1 MRYHVK
7 RLSRNAY
14 ILYISDISN
23 TFLQFKF
30 FNKTIYATYL
40 MEHGSFILHSSTIV
54 RDGKAVLFAGK
65 ENHGK
70 STIVKLL
77 PEYRVLND
85 DFAIIGK
92 KSDNQYFVHTSPF
105 YEKNSFLKI
114 YQEVLIGKILF
125 LEKSK
130 IVSVKNIRRSESVIR
145 LASLML
151 SPLSFIPKYWE
162 GMPPTYSRRLSKHM
176 FTLIE
181 DFSKHVSCQILQF
194 PKNRSFLPYI

>member
-1 MRYHVK
+1 MNIRLHLGRFNCEMSTDDPALLAFLAQKYSHCQTHEAPDFLISLKPAQNKVRYHVK

-23 TFLQFKF
+23 TFLQFNF
-30 FNKTIYATYL
+30 FIKTIYATYL

-130 IVSVKNIRRSESVIR
+130 IVSVN
-145 LASLML
+145 
-151 SPLSFIPKYWE
+151 
-162 GMPPTYSRRLSKHM
+162 
-176 FTLIE
+176 
-181 DFSKHVSCQILQF
+181 
-194 PKNRSFLPYI
+194 